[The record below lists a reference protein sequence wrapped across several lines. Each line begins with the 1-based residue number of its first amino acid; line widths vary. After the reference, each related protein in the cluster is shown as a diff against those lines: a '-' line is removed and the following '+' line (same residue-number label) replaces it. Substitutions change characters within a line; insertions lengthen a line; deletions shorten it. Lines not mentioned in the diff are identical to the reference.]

1 MVEKE
6 SFKYFETVRVKESF
20 LKYLEKKKNGKK
32 KRKRWKILARG
43 F

>member
-20 LKYLEKKKNGKK
+20 LKYLEKKKWKEKK
-32 KRKRWKILARG
+32 KKMEN
-43 F
+43 FS

>member
-20 LKYLEKKKNGKK
+20 LKYLEKKKMERKKEKDGK
-32 KRKRWKILARG
+32 